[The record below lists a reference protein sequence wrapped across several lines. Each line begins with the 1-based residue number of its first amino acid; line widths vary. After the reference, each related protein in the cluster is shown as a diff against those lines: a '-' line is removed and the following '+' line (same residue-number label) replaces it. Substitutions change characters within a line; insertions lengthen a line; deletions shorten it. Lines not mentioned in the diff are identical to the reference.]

1 MKASASLLMKTRIT
15 SAIAHPITLEKIVRK
30 VIPETFYFI
39 INDDK
44 MNKFVKILIAKTKSY
59 TFTIRNDLSVK
70 LFLYLNESNNLL
82 DRVEINPG
90 ENRVTH
96 TNRSRKYVLLNEDE
110 TYRVEFEIGYKA
122 FMKQDVAV
130 AASVLQDFYAP
141 SN

>member
-1 MKASASLLMKTRIT
+1 M
-15 SAIAHPITLEKIVRK
+15 IANPDTLVKIAKQVNFQISNNFK
-30 VIPETFYFI
+30 HFH
-39 INDDK
+39 DK
-44 MNKFVKILIAKTKSY
+44 MNKFIQILKAKTKSY
-59 TFTIRNDLSVK
+59 TFTIRNDLSVA